1 MASVATKARAELAS
15 EKDGRHFRS
24 PSCGS
29 TSTADSEGADDIVD
43 LQSMTA
49 CKNISY
55 PLPLQVR
62 NTFVEVSVGRSPS
75 LDSYVQIRQTQ
86 SAPASGFVDATAELP
101 LADGT
106 QDTASDAP
114 LLSVMSKPCMHLPAD
129 LHVQNT
135 FLTCTELRPPS
146 LEGFYEERLVRSCPG
161 SKISVSSGSRLCP
174 TSGISIVT
182 ADGDDEALLSAMAA
196 VRAAASSVAGP
207 AYLKL
212 AANGS
217 GVVGF
222 TRETAVPSAQSAVV
236 LKLCDVLIEP
246 EIGSL
251 ECPSAGSK
259 GHRAG
264 FCKPCAFAMK
274 GCASGKDCNFCHL
287 CESGEKKRRRKEKK
301 QVIREV
307 VRWRK
312 SVTDS
317 WRHMS
322 AGSV

>member
-1 MASVATKARAELAS
+1 M
-15 EKDGRHFRS
+15 
-24 PSCGS
+24 
-29 TSTADSEGADDIVD
+29 D

-49 CKNISY
+49 CKNIRY

-86 SAPASGFVDATAELP
+86 SAPASGVVHATAEP
-101 LADGT
+101 SLADGT
-106 QDTASDAP
+106 QNIASDASLP
-114 LLSVMSKPCMHLPAD
+114 LVMSKPCMNLPGD

-135 FLTCTELRPPS
+135 FLTCTEARAPS

-174 TSGISIVT
+174 TSGFSIVT

-196 VRAAASSVAGP
+196 VRAASSSV
-207 AYLKL
+207 
-212 AANGS
+212 
-217 GVVGF
+217 
-222 TRETAVPSAQSAVV
+222 AVPSAQSAVV
-236 LKLCDVLIEP
+236 LKLCDVLVEP

-259 GHRAG
+259 GHSAG

-287 CESGEKKRRRKEKK
+287 CEPGEKKRRKKEKK
-301 QVIREV
+301 EVIREV

-322 AGSV
+322 AGSF

>member
-1 MASVATKARAELAS
+1 MASVATKARAELAR
-15 EKDGRHFRS
+15 ENEGRHFRN

-29 TSTADSEGADDIVD
+29 ASTADSEGADEIMD

-86 SAPASGFVDATAELP
+86 SAPASGVVHATGEPP

-106 QDTASDAP
+106 QDIGSDASLP
-114 LLSVMSKPCMHLPAD
+114 LVMSKPCMNLPGD

-135 FLTCTELRPPS
+135 FLTCTEARPPS

-182 ADGDDEALLSAMAA
+182 ADGDDEAFLSAMAA
-196 VRAAASSVAGP
+196 VRRLLSV
-207 AYLKL
+207 
-212 AANGS
+212 S
-217 GVVGF
+217 
-222 TRETAVPSAQSAVV
+222 VPPPPRGLPRISIWQRTGQ
-236 LKLCDVLIEP
+236 E
-246 EIGSL
+246 
-251 ECPSAGSK
+251 
-259 GHRAG
+259 
-264 FCKPCAFAMK
+264 
-274 GCASGKDCNFCHL
+274 
-287 CESGEKKRRRKEKK
+287 
-301 QVIREV
+301 
-307 VRWRK
+307 
-312 SVTDS
+312 
-317 WRHMS
+317 
-322 AGSV
+322 